1 MDEQERQRHLAL
13 PEQSEA
19 DKVGAIV
26 EVAHLS
32 RGACLQGWGG
42 HPGPQE
48 IPAIWLPASQV
59 VPHLQQDVQLI
70 PLAVCVLRVE
80 DGGCAVCGAG
90 GGGHVGEGSG
100 WEQLIVIPFILS
112 LVSVGESAGSSGAI
126 WSKTTLKV
134 FL

>member
-1 MDEQERQRHLAL
+1 MLRSLTFPEAPACRAGEDILAL
-13 PEQSEA
+13 RKSPPYGFCVPSGPSPPA
-19 DKVGAIV
+19 
-26 EVAHLS
+26 
-32 RGACLQGWGG
+32 G
-42 HPGPQE
+42 HPADAP
-48 IPAIWLPASQV
+48 V
-59 VPHLQQDVQLI
+59 
-70 PLAVCVLRVE
+70 VCVLKAE
-80 DGGCAVCGAG
+80 DGGCAVCGTG